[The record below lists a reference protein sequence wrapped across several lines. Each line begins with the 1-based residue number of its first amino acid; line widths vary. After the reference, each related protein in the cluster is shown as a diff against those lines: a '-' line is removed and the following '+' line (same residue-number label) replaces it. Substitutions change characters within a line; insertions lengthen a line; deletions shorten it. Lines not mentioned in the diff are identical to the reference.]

1 MLLKYED
8 HVLFC
13 KHQWGLGTS
22 VRIYMLCFARLKI
35 SLDLSHGIL
44 ESLTLVNT
52 RIRGQ
57 GFQFS
62 DWSKWPPSQPSYW
75 LF

>member
-1 MLLKYED
+1 M
-8 HVLFC
+8 FC
-13 KHQWGLGTS
+13 FVNINGGEEPQSGF
-22 VRIYMLCFARLKI
+22 MLCFARLEI